1 MLCAIPLAGWRFLR
15 DTMGKTCCF
24 IGQKN
29 VKETDYLFDILERNI
44 KNLIEN
50 YDVDKFLFNA
60 DKGFSL
66 ICHKVVTD
74 LKNRGL
80 SFIQRIAFVT
90 EGQTVS
96 LEEEGLNLT
105 LYSRTDSPF
114 YVAKYE
120 KDVNIK
126 SRIGITKALPAEI
139 NEQMINVSDFCFFLY
154 LPSASPKP
162 DTTETASAYRYAVMT
177 KKPTYNILP

>member
-1 MLCAIPLAGWRFLR
+1 MTSISFCSTPTKVFL
-15 DTMGKTCCF
+15 
-24 IGQKN
+24 
-29 VKETDYLFDILERNI
+29 
-44 KNLIEN
+44 
-50 YDVDKFLFNA
+50 
-60 DKGFSL
+60 L

-80 SFIQRIAFVT
+80 SFIQRIAFIT
-90 EGQTVS
+90 EGQTVD
-96 LEEEGLNLT
+96 LESEEGLRLT
-105 LYSRTDSPF
+105 LNSRTDSPF

-120 KDVNIK
+120 KVVNTE

-139 NEQMINVSDFCFFLY
+139 NERMINVSDFCFFLY

-177 KKPTYNILP
+177 KKPTYNILN